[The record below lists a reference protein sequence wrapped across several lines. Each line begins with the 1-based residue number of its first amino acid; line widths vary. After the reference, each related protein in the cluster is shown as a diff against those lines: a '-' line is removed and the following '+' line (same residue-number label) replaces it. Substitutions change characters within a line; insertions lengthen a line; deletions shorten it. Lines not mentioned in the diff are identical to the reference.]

1 MKFILEY
8 KKWKPSYEVG
18 DVVLVEYWY
27 LDEEDCSKHL
37 YKELPLTPV
46 KIIEKLSKLPSNKK
60 IHFQKHQVS
69 ENITNFFKVTHNI
82 PNSKIKN
89 APDEIIKSVDII
101 DYHR

>member
-46 KIIEKLSKLPSNKK
+46 KIIEKLSKLS
-60 IHFQKHQVS
+60 
-69 ENITNFFKVTHNI
+69 FKVTHNI

-89 APDEIIKSVDII
+89 APDEIIKSIDII

>member
-46 KIIEKLSKLPSNKK
+46 KIIEKLSKLS
-60 IHFQKHQVS
+60 
-69 ENITNFFKVTHNI
+69 FKVTHNI

-89 APDEIIKSVDII
+89 APDEVIKLNDII

>member
-8 KKWKPSYEVG
+8 KKWKPTYEVG
-18 DVVLVEYWY
+18 DTVLVEYWY
-27 LDEEDCSKHL
+27 LDDEECSSHL

-46 KIIEKLSKLPSNKK
+46 KIIEKLSK
-60 IHFQKHQVS
+60 VS
-69 ENITNFFKVTHNI
+69 YKVTHNI

-89 APDEIIKSVDII
+89 APDEIIKSNNII

>member
-8 KKWKPSYEVG
+8 KKWKPTYEVG
-18 DVVLVEYWY
+18 DTVLVEYWY
-27 LDEEDCSKHL
+27 LDDEECSPHL

-46 KIIEKLSKLPSNKK
+46 KIIEKLSK
-60 IHFQKHQVS
+60 VS
-69 ENITNFFKVTHNI
+69 YKVTHNI

-89 APDEIIKSVDII
+89 APDEIIKSSNII

>member
-8 KKWKPSYEVG
+8 KKWKPTYEVG
-18 DVVLVEYWY
+18 DTVLIEYWY
-27 LDEEDCSKHL
+27 LDDEDCSPYL

-46 KIIEKLSKLPSNKK
+46 KIIEKLSRVSYK
-60 IHFQKHQVS
+60 I
-69 ENITNFFKVTHNI
+69 THNI

-101 DYHR
+101 EYYR

>member
-8 KKWKPSYEVG
+8 KKWKPTYEVG
-18 DVVLVEYWY
+18 DTVLVEYWY
-27 LDEEDCSKHL
+27 LDDEKCSSHL

-46 KIIEKLSKLPSNKK
+46 KIIEKLSK
-60 IHFQKHQVS
+60 VS
-69 ENITNFFKVTHNI
+69 YKVTHNI

-89 APDEIIKSVDII
+89 APDEIIKSSNII

>member
-8 KKWKPSYEVG
+8 KKWKPSYDVG

-27 LDEEDCSKHL
+27 LDDEDCSKHL

-46 KIIEKLSKLPSNKK
+46 KIIEKLSKLS
-60 IHFQKHQVS
+60 
-69 ENITNFFKVTHNI
+69 FKVTHNI

>member
-27 LDEEDCSKHL
+27 LDEENCSKHL

-46 KIIEKLSKLPSNKK
+46 KIIEKLSKLS
-60 IHFQKHQVS
+60 
-69 ENITNFFKVTHNI
+69 FKVTHNI

>member
-8 KKWKPSYEVG
+8 KKWKPTYEVG
-18 DVVLVEYWY
+18 DTVLIEYWY
-27 LDEEDCSKHL
+27 LDDEECSPYL

-46 KIIEKLSKLPSNKK
+46 KIIEKLSRVSYK
-60 IHFQKHQVS
+60 I
-69 ENITNFFKVTHNI
+69 THNI

-101 DYHR
+101 EYYR

>member
-46 KIIEKLSKLPSNKK
+46 KIIEKLSKSR
-60 IHFQKHQVS
+60 S
-69 ENITNFFKVTHNI
+69 FKVTHNI

-89 APDEIIKSVDII
+89 APDEIIKSIDII

>member
-8 KKWKPSYEVG
+8 KKWKPTYEVG
-18 DVVLVEYWY
+18 DTVLLEYWY
-27 LDEEDCSKHL
+27 LDDEKCSSHL

-46 KIIEKLSKLPSNKK
+46 KIIEKLSK
-60 IHFQKHQVS
+60 VS
-69 ENITNFFKVTHNI
+69 YKVTHNI

-89 APDEIIKSVDII
+89 APDEIIKSSNII

>member
-27 LDEEDCSKHL
+27 LDDENCSKHL

-46 KIIEKLSKLPSNKK
+46 KIIEKLSKLS
-60 IHFQKHQVS
+60 
-69 ENITNFFKVTHNI
+69 FKVTHNI

>member
-8 KKWKPSYEVG
+8 KKWKPTYEVG
-18 DVVLVEYWY
+18 DTVLVEYWY
-27 LDEEDCSKHL
+27 LDDEKCSPHL

-46 KIIEKLSKLPSNKK
+46 KIIEKLSKLS
-60 IHFQKHQVS
+60 
-69 ENITNFFKVTHNI
+69 FKVTHNI

-89 APDEIIKSVDII
+89 APDEVIKLNDII